1 MWGAILGVIVV
12 IVVIVLLVMFVIIPA
27 MDSDDGFRGVEGF
40 PRGGGRGGRGGW
52 GRGGGRGRGGWG
64 GRGRGGW
71 GRGGWWGGGRRW
83 WGGGWP
89 GWWGNT
95 VVYDYP
101 VYSSSGWILVGS
113 ATDVNNPSIVY
124 DLWRLWSNGVYRY
137 QIRLGSVIYD
147 LASDNMAL
155 ANGSV
160 ISTLQNPSVN
170 VRVNTY

>member
-1 MWGAILGVIVV
+1 MWTEILGS
-12 IVVIVLLVMFVIIPA
+12 IVLLVVVVLLIVFVLMPLLD
-27 MDSDDGFRGVEGF
+27 DSDSFRGVEGF
-40 PRGGGRGGRGGW
+40 PRGGRGGRG
-52 GRGGGRGRGGWG
+52 RGGRGRGGWG

-71 GRGGWWGGGRRW
+71 WRGGRRW

-89 GWWGNT
+89 YGWWGDT
-95 VVYDYP
+95 VVYNDYP

-113 ATDVNNPSIVY
+113 ATDVNNPNIVY

-137 QIRLGSVIYD
+137 QVRLGSVVYD
-147 LASDNMAL
+147 LASNNMAL

-160 ISTLQNPSVN
+160 VSTLQNPNVN